1 MLISYSSAEEHHV
14 ARAEDDA
21 PLLLALVQHGQVLGS
36 QCLDPYFLEAGT
48 FTSCTCLAS
57 RNQGFSNFHSD

>member
-1 MLISYSSAEEHHV
+1 MNQHMLISDSSAEEHHV

-36 QCLDPYFLEAGT
+36 QCPDPYFLEAKT
-48 FTSCTCLAS
+48 FG
-57 RNQGFSNFHSD
+57 R